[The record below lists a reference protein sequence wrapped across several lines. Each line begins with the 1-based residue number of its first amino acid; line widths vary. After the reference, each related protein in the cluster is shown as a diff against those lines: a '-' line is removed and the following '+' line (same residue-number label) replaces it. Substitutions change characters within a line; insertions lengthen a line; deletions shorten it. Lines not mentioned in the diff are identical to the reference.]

1 MIEQLFNIGRSWTLP
16 GPGAL
21 AVAVL
26 LAALVIVIGRGY
38 RKWGGRP

>member
-21 AVAVL
+21 AVAIL
-26 LAALVIVIGRGY
+26 LTALVVVIGWGY
-38 RKWGGRP
+38 QKWGRRP